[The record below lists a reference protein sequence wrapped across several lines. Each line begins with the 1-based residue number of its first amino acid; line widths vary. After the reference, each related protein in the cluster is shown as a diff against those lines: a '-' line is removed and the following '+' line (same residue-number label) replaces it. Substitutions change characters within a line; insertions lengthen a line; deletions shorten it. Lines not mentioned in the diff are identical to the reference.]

1 MPRERIDEIYRQ
13 LGMLQQDTGM
23 SSNISSGLQ
32 TGPLSSGLT
41 NAFDRTG
48 TTQPA
53 PFFQEMQTTDP
64 QALDS
69 RGMLYQFWAGTGSP
83 VVDTARAL
91 GITDTKFDQPTNI
104 RETFANLAGTL
115 LGWSTVLML
124 PGIGKGISAAGGGIA
139 AGLKGIGVGHKLATS
154 MGKSMTVG
162 GTLGAHRAWVQEKPL
177 GKEVLQGMAF
187 AGTLAT
193 AGHGIGMLARKT
205 GRIVD
210 TASVLKQHQN
220 ILTVTDE
227 TSMLTALGKL
237 PQKKVQEGVNR
248 TLQNI
253 KSHAKHY
260 PSKLDPMDVGA
271 KYGVDFNKLKPNQQ
285 AVELIRAFN
294 TPGTDSLLQPLMDIT
309 STQATAAKIMSSKFS
324 GAMGNVR
331 TIVEKAEPVKLK
343 VDQSLMKS
351 LTKKQQENMVK
362 LYEAKTLGEQFDIF
376 RSIKASTQAT
386 KNTVFRKHGVQSLP
400 ELAKKAPQQAQKY
413 VEREAMTQDLTWA
426 LSERI
431 YKTATVHPSVPLPHL
446 KSVPNLQA
454 AETVLKDLKNMVDK
468 GMDLTSNIT
477 WHPKIKQVIDTW
489 SAKTGKTY
497 TNTAFMPKKMAEEFK
512 NAIKEVKAA
521 GDSPRTF
528 TYGLAHFNLPATV
541 PVTIK
546 GKTVDSFAF
555 GDVPAWI
562 KGLEKLPKGATFLPT
577 NMHDAL
583 MLKRDITPL
592 LSRIMTPVRHAL
604 GEPFANSARL
614 RIQAKDKFL
623 DHYLVKMKG
632 WDTSLNLKGRA
643 KSDAYVRI
651 NKALEAKI
659 PEENIRPLMLQMR
672 NFANMESLEGLSQ
685 KGLQSLARK
694 SGVTVKQLQ
703 DIHGKIRRVMGD
715 EKFLETVKNIPEK
728 YGTWQEHLAVQHM
741 LGHKLKN
748 SVKLTAKGKE
758 QLAKTL
764 GLNNT
769 KELDIAR
776 NMRLEFDKLFHKA
789 QLDPDRYIAAY
800 APRFRQMHEKSFRE
814 IAKEL
819 KDMGATERE
828 RAGYMWINDMTR
840 EGGNFNYSEN
850 ALANFKRYVTGYA
863 KEYYFDDLFKT
874 WNKHFKQMKLPNQK
888 AQLYEDLKAYMVGKP
903 SHVEQQFDALIY
915 RMGDSI
921 MKSGW
926 KDVWGHRP
934 TQELSSMLAELQY
947 LGGLG
952 FNPFTAFKNL
962 TQKGLAFS
970 NITEDGNPFR
980 GVYWMARAQMFK
992 RTTEGK
998 YITGY
1003 NKVLQSRQYQEGLQA
1018 QEGAITQF
1026 LRKMNAPEFI
1036 QKGSEKFRQRAF
1048 DMFRISDRSNV
1059 EDTFLAKYLYLTS
1072 KGAPIADAA
1081 NLATQT
1087 TMATQF
1093 MYGFDSP
1100 MLYKSPFGK
1109 QLGIF
1114 MSWPINWA
1122 RLLYNQGTAG
1132 EAKQAIATVGTMAV
1146 GAHVMN
1152 LTRMNFNSIHPA
1164 NTARSILPIAMLEGE
1179 RRMPIALRFAGSL
1192 NAQIRALVRGDADA
1206 IDLAFDELKNSMAP
1220 LIPAGVMGQR
1230 ALNFIDVAK
1239 NDWKKYDSRGRLMYE
1254 ADKGQAIRQFFG
1266 PTIEAH
1272 ERQQDWQQIQ
1282 RMESAYR
1289 HMRAMAID
1297 SFIDEDYE
1305 EFERLQEQL
1314 VFNFGR
1320 YIEPQ
1325 DIQYELRMRDMT
1337 SLQRQL
1343 IGVPQSLSHPFLER
1357 RGYEIDDD
1365 EAI

>member
-1 MPRERIDEIYRQ
+1 MPSRERIDEIYRQ
-13 LGMLQQDTGM
+13 LGMLQPEAPSRQLGTQLGVR
-23 SSNISSGLQ
+23 
-32 TGPLSSGLT
+32 
-41 NAFDRTG
+41 DRHSLGVQLGARETE
-48 TTQPA
+48 QVP
-53 PFFQEMQTTDP
+53 PFFESIQEVDP

-124 PGIGKGISAAGGGIA
+124 PGVGKGVSAAGAGIA
-139 AGLKGIGVGHKLATS
+139 AGLKGVGVGTKLAGS
-154 MGKSMTVG
+154 VGKSMAVG
-162 GTLGAHRAWVQEKPL
+162 GTLGAHRAWVDDKPIA
-177 GKEVLQGMAF
+177 KEVLQGMAF

-237 PQKKVQEGVNR
+237 PQKKVQEGVSR

-253 KSHAKHY
+253 KNHAKHY

-271 KYGVDFNKLKPNQQ
+271 KYGVDFNKLSPSQQ
-285 AVELIRAFN
+285 ASELIRAFN

-309 STQATAAKIMSSKFS
+309 STQATASKIMSSKFS

-331 TIVEKAEPVKLK
+331 AIVEKAEPVKLK
-343 VDQSLMKS
+343 IDQSLMKS
-351 LTKKQQENMVK
+351 LTKKQQENMTK
-362 LYEAKTLGEQFDIF
+362 LFEAKTLGEQFDIF
-376 RSIKASTQAT
+376 RAIKASTQAT
-386 KNTVFRKHGVQSLP
+386 KSTVFRKHGVQSLP

-426 LSERI
+426 LSDRI

-446 KSVPNLQA
+446 KSVPDVKA

-468 GMDLTSNIT
+468 GMDLTGNIN
-477 WHPKIKQVIDTW
+477 WHPKVQQVFDRW
-489 SAKTGKTY
+489 SGTGKTY
-497 TNTAFMPKKMAEEFK
+497 TNTAFMPKKMAEEFR

-562 KGLEKLPKGATFLPT
+562 QGLEKLPKGATFLPT

-623 DHYLVKMKG
+623 DSYLVKMKE

-643 KSDAYVRI
+643 KTEAYTRI
-651 NKALEAKI
+651 NKALEAKV
-659 PEENIRPLMLQMR
+659 PEENIQPLMMQMR
-672 NFANMESLEGLSQ
+672 NFANMDSLEGLSK

-694 SGVTVKQLQ
+694 SGVTVKQMQ
-703 DIHGKIRRVMGD
+703 EIHGKIKRMMGD
-715 EKFLETVKNIPEK
+715 EKFISALDKLPEK

-741 LGHKLKN
+741 LTHKLKN
-748 SVKLTAKGKE
+748 SAKLTAKGKE

-769 KELDIAR
+769 KELDVAR
-776 NMRLEFDKLFHKA
+776 NMRSEFDKLFHKA

-800 APRFRQMHEKSFRE
+800 APRFRQMHEKSFSE
-814 IAKEL
+814 IAREL
-819 KDMGATERE
+819 KDIGATQRE
-828 RAGYMWINDMTR
+828 RAGYMWLNDMTR

-863 KEYYFDDLFKT
+863 KEHYFDDLFKT
-874 WNKHFKQMKLPNQK
+874 WNQHFKKIRLPNQK

-921 MKSGW
+921 LKSGW
-926 KDVWGHRP
+926 KDTWGHRP
-934 TQELSSMLAELQY
+934 TQELSSLLAELQY

-962 TQKGLAFS
+962 TQKGLALS

-1003 NKVLQSRQYQEGLQA
+1003 NKVLQSRQYQEGLQF

-1026 LRKMNAPEFI
+1026 LKKMNAPELI
-1036 QKGSEKFRQRAF
+1036 QKGSEKFRDQAF
-1048 DMFRISDRSNV
+1048 KMFRLSDRSNV

-1072 KGAPIADAA
+1072 KGAPISDAA

-1179 RRMPIALRFAGSL
+1179 RRMPIALRFAGAINSQL
-1192 NAQIRALVRGDADA
+1192 RALARGDADA

-1220 LIPAGVMGQR
+1220 LVPAGVVGQR
-1230 ALNFIDVAK
+1230 ALDFIDIAK
-1239 NDWKKYDSRGRLMYE
+1239 NDWKKYDPRGRLMYE
-1254 ADKGQAIRQFFG
+1254 SSPGQAVRQALG
-1266 PTIEAH
+1266 PTVEAY

-1289 HMRAMAID
+1289 HMRAQAID

-1305 EFERLQEQL
+1305 TFQRLQEQL

-1325 DIQYELRMRDMT
+1325 DIQYELRMREMT

-1343 IGVPQSLSHPFLER
+1343 IGIPQSLSDPFLER
-1357 RGYEIDDD
+1357 RGYEIDEE